1 MHRHLAV
8 VVTTVCAG
16 GTLFTCHRL
25 ECQRRPLSSCTA
37 LTVPGAIASLQKSG
51 VAVVSGLRLDPNLVS
66 ATISMPAAESMPTK
80 NRKPK
85 RRGVPQS
92 KQEQEEEKTWRLS
105 ALGRYHCRD
114 EERFD
119 SIDMQ
124 VLEQVEKQIRPLV
137 DEFFRLEEEG
147 EIGRGAK
154 EGWSEATAI
163 QRPLLLYLAA
173 L

>member
-1 MHRHLAV
+1 M
-8 VVTTVCAG
+8 
-16 GTLFTCHRL
+16 
-25 ECQRRPLSSCTA
+25 
-37 LTVPGAIASLQKSG
+37 
-51 VAVVSGLRLDPNLVS
+51 VSGLRLDPNLVS